1 MCDVNNLWMT
11 LGLQNVS
18 RYSII
23 INVPHQDRAL
33 EHEVTLLCRG
43 LGCYTRIVYTQQF
56 SLTQASRLNIVY
68 LIGCSASNLEPLFNY
83 NFAVPL

>member
-1 MCDVNNLWMT
+1 M
-11 LGLQNVS
+11 LGPGV
-18 RYSII
+18 
-23 INVPHQDRAL
+23 VHQ
-33 EHEVTLLCRG
+33 
-43 LGCYTRIVYTQQF
+43 IVQQF